1 MWSWRFFP
9 TPGRSTR
16 WSIPCLVISLAG
28 PTPDLK
34 SIWGDPNAPEER
46 ITSFEAFN
54 VKVIEF
60 LYFNHP
66 EFDTLVTIEAES
78 DEIVS
83 AACNLVYASGSFN
96 SFTWFRAFEADEW
109 KDIYQTASNNM
120 ASYISAKQ
128 RAEEE

>member
-1 MWSWRFFP
+1 MA
-9 TPGRSTR
+9 
-16 WSIPCLVISLAG
+16 LVRNHRAICIRMFYILTFLS
-28 PTPDLK
+28 P
-34 SIWGDPNAPEER
+34 I
-46 ITSFEAFN
+46 
-54 VKVIEF
+54 KVIEF

-96 SFTWFRAFEADEW
+96 FFTWFRAFEADEW

>member
-1 MWSWRFFP
+1 MHKYILIGKNSQQTAASMLNKPQNRKELNRP
-9 TPGRSTR
+9 
-16 WSIPCLVISLAG
+16 L
-28 PTPDLK
+28 
-34 SIWGDPNAPEER
+34 
-46 ITSFEAFN
+46 FEAFN

-66 EFDTLVTIEAES
+66 EFDTLLTIEAES
-78 DEIVS
+78 DEIVT